1 MLGFLTGL
9 ISSLTGIGGGIMM
22 VPLFSVI
29 LSREPYQKSIATSTF
44 SMFVI
49 TLFSTTLYA
58 MQTKKSIPEP
68 SIEYYYLPF
77 TIPLIFA
84 VMPGGY
90 LGAKLKNKL
99 HAENLKRTLSLLQII
114 I

>member
-1 MLGFLTGL
+1 
-9 ISSLTGIGGGIMM
+9 
-22 VPLFSVI
+22 LFSIRRYKFFVYGERVFLI
-29 LSREPYQKSIATSTF
+29 QTQLIGHYLATSTF